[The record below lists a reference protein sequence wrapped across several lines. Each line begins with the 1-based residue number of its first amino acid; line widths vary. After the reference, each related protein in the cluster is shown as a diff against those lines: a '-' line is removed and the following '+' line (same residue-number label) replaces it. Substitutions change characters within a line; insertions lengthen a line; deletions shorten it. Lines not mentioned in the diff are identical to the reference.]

1 MLSESGIEL
10 ARSLTKANPSIGIRM
25 LAKMMINPLVS
36 IDFDEAIKDI
46 YQLRKLLTKD
56 QFVIFL
62 KQIII
67 ILTKRHHPEVRE
79 KFKEIFQ
86 KDYKL

>member
-10 ARSLTKANPSIGIRM
+10 ARSLMAGNPSVGIRM

-36 IDFDEAIKDI
+36 VDFDEAISDI
-46 YQLRKLLTKD
+46 QQLRELLTLD
-56 QFVIFL
+56 QYILLL

-67 ILTKRHHPEVRE
+67 ILTKRNQKEVRE
-79 KFKEIFQ
+79 RFRDVFK
-86 KDYKL
+86 KNYKL